1 MSIDVYTK
9 EQSSLLIVSDYEDA
23 AEVPE
28 AHRLTTVVD
37 GEIRPAIGV
46 DSTELLLAADRYDE
60 YLLFCDQVD
69 DIADG
74 LTCPPAPYSGHH
86 VVVSGAP
93 RGTLEAIGLV
103 ERSITMTTENVWSV
117 LQPDPW
123 EGDEFHSHGV
133 PLATLKRLPL
143 LLERPTLIANSKDDR
158 TKLVL
163 VLNATDNRGM
173 PLIAPMKADAKG
185 RLDMERFTSD
195 LICTLFGPDDFFDY
209 FGAALKEDDVIYIDS
224 QQENELN
231 QMIGREAFSNYGKL
245 ERDEVLHPAIRVG
258 PCPLFP

>member
-23 AEVPE
+23 AEIPE

-103 ERSITMTTENVWSV
+103 ERPITMTTENVWSV
-117 LQPDPW
+117 LQPGPW
-123 EGDEFHSHGV
+123 EGDKFHSHGV

-185 RLDMERFTSD
+185 RLDMERLISD
-195 LICTLFGPDDFFDY
+195 LICTLFGPDDFLDY